1 MKQKITRE
9 KKMEEYKNVEEL
21 NQLGINLMNAGNPK
35 AALDYFL
42 QAEKENPNYKETCLI
57 QVAPVQQCII
67 LLCIKTGKC
76 TIWKFCMMKLQIWY
90 IILSM
95 REKQWGIFQQ
105 YQNKK
110 GAMILI

>member
-1 MKQKITRE
+1 MCIAYQSGRKGGT
-9 KKMEEYKNVEEL
+9 YTNLDDGL
-21 NQLGINLMNAGNPK
+21 NFSNK
-35 AALDYFL
+35 AL
-42 QAEKENPNYKETCLI
+42 EHMGESGR
-57 QVAPVQQCII
+57 QVPVQTLQDAIRYGEAMPDPSGSSATMYYTTMY
-67 LLCIKTGKC
+67 KTGKC